1 VTGTGHD
8 GPTSGLDPVGRR
20 LVRAL
25 IHDLRAR
32 HDRRPLR
39 WSHRWRGRPA
49 LWARSAPSRSPARPW
64 SAARWFIW
72 ELGWR
77 RRCAGSGAAIY

>member
-1 VTGTGHD
+1 MGTPIGHRATRARIGLAQALLND
-8 GPTSGLDPVGRR
+8 PALVFLDESTSGLDPVGRR
-20 LVRAL
+20 LVRDL

-49 LWARSAPSRSPARPW
+49 L
-64 SAARWFIW
+64 
-72 ELGWR
+72 
-77 RRCAGSGAAIY
+77 